1 MKSNIDRISM
11 TGEPAKSLSVKDAKT
26 KNTNK
31 ESNKPCNPSN
41 IYNGNDTND
50 IYNNNYDTTTTYVS

>member
-1 MKSNIDRISM
+1 M